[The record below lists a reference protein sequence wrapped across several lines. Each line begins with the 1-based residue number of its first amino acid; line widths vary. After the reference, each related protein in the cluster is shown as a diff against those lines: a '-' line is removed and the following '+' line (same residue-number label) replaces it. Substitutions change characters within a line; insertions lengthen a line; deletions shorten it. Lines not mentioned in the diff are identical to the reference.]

1 MRVFRH
7 PVIRAALLLGVGLSC
22 ALDASPARAQADES
36 AITPPSLVTRQD
48 PTYPPAA
55 LTEKREGEV
64 ALEIT
69 IDETGKVTEAKVTQ
83 SAGPD
88 LDAAAIAAVKAW
100 TFIPAK
106 RGTTAI

>member
-69 IDETGKVTEAKVTQ
+69 IDETGKVTDINTRPKSLIRETRKVRTNIPLT
-83 SAGPD
+83 G
-88 LDAAAIAAVKAW
+88 AAL
-100 TFIPAK
+100 
-106 RGTTAI
+106 RQ